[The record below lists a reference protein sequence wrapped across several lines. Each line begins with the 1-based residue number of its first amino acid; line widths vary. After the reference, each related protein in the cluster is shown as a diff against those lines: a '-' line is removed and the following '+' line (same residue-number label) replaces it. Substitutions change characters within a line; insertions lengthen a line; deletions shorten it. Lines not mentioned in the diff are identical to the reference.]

1 MSPKALAVSAAL
13 FTLMAGAAHAGTIN
27 FEATLKGSDEV
38 PPTTSTATGTLH
50 ASLDTK
56 AKVLTYDVHF
66 TGLTGPAI
74 AAHFHGPAAPG
85 VNAPPVIPMT
95 VLTSPIEA
103 DHVLTDA
110 QMADVMAG
118 KWYFNIH
125 TTANPAGEIRGQV
138 VRKRSSFF

>member
-1 MSPKALAVSAAL
+1 MSLKVFAISAAL
-13 FTLMAGAAHAGTIN
+13 FTIAAGSAYAGTVD

-125 TTANPAGEIRGQV
+125 TAANPGGEIRGQLI
-138 VRKRSSFF
+138 RKKQSWL